1 MELSIANTGVK
12 DLLVQRMRGDNKIT
26 NSIIND
32 YGCSIHSIEIFICKR
47 KETNLERN
55 HDDAQFIH
63 FLTLMLEQ
71 LIEKQLIRLL

>member
-1 MELSIANTGVK
+1 MYTDIQGMPRNLSIFYRNKIVCHDMELSIANTGVK

-47 KETNLERN
+47 KETNLE
-55 HDDAQFIH
+55 
-63 FLTLMLEQ
+63 
-71 LIEKQLIRLL
+71 